1 MFPLH
6 LQRGSLLKVDR
17 FGLVK
22 RAMHGS
28 KMMSPAEIRAVY
40 GRDLVHLAQSS
51 RWVFLNTLFSVS
63 EGCMYTQARPCPL
76 NAVAI
81 VPATRCSAE
90 LGRA

>member
-1 MFPLH
+1 M
-6 LQRGSLLKVDR
+6 QRGSLLKVDR

-63 EGCMYTQARPCPL
+63 EGCMYTQARPCSL
-76 NAVAI
+76 IAVA
-81 VPATRCSAE
+81 VALAACKQR
-90 LGRA
+90 